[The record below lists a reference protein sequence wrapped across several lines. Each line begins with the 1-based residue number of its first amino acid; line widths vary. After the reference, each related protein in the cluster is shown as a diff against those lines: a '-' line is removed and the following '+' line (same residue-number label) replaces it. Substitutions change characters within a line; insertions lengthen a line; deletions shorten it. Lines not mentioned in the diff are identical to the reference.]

1 MKKFLKILTIALLV
15 LGLALVGA
23 AALLTSLF
31 EKPLGQRITKE
42 LNKQLTTELQVRDFD
57 LALIRTF
64 PNAAANF
71 KGVRLMD
78 KFGGA
83 LLEADELS
91 FRFRL
96 LSLFGDKLQLRSVV
110 ISDGGVQVVVDEK
123 GRANYDVFVISPD
136 EPDETEPV
144 TVSLE
149 SARLRNI
156 ELNYSDRASRQDA
169 AVLVQDA
176 TISGEFSSQRFA
188 LKSQAELTSRFV
200 ALGGMQLL
208 VDKPISYDAI
218 VDVDLEAGKYQLEKV
233 LMNVAENVFRVDGVI
248 ESWESGTY
256 FDLFA
261 KSEQGKLEGI
271 LALLPKEY
279 SQKMGAFSSKGEFE
293 FNAFAKGQ
301 YNDRQNPEIRAEFS
315 LQDGQLTYPQLKQPL
330 KDVRFSAS
338 FSNGEF
344 RDNRSAVFRI
354 EDFKAH
360 FKRELIELKLE
371 IADFDDPQI
380 DFYLDGAVPMEALYG
395 FMSNPSISGGSGEIE
410 IEELRLKGAY
420 QDMIDPNRIA
430 GVQASG
436 SLVFD
441 DAAIAI
447 PDEKLVLDRG
457 ALRLDGNRLTVEN
470 LRLEG
475 AGSDLNFNGT
485 AYNLLPVL
493 LADSL
498 NSQDA
503 ALVFEVSLS
512 AQSLDIDRLM
522 KFSALTEEVQQA
534 PTPIVDSLRTE
545 QIVQRERLTN
555 LLKGSFNADFQ
566 RFNYGLIE
574 GRNFV
579 GKLDFDQSTM
589 NINGRVAAMDGAFEL
604 DGTADFERQPKLK
617 ARLTAIGINASEF
630 FRQSENFGQEV
641 LQDKHLKGRLDA
653 QMLIEAYWDEQGNF
667 LFDELRVLASL
678 SIKNGELLGLELLES
693 FSTFV
698 NIRDLRH
705 IKFVDLQNYL
715 EVRNQRI
722 YLPAMFINSSA
733 LNLTISGEHSFDNEI
748 DYYLKVNAGQVLAD
762 RFRRHDPSLQPKA
775 ARRGGWF
782 NLHYRIAGN
791 LDDYKIESSK
801 RQVRA
806 DFERSEIRR
815 REIQRALERE
825 FGALKQRIEEPAE
838 WRDVDGSP
846 SEFLDFDIPGGS

>member
-1 MKKFLKILTIALLV
+1 MKKFLKIVAIALLV

-78 KFGGA
+78 RFGGV

-91 FRFRL
+91 FRFAM
-96 LSLFGDKLQLRSVV
+96 LSLFGPKLQLRSVV

-123 GRANYDVFVISPD
+123 GRANYDIFVASPD
-136 EPDETEPV
+136 EPAETQPV

-156 ELNYSDRASRQDA
+156 ELNYSDRVSRLDMA
-169 AVLVQDA
+169 ALVQDG

-200 ALGGMQLL
+200 TLDGMPLL

-218 VDVDLEAGKYQLEKV
+218 VDVDLEARKYQLGKV
-233 LMNVAENVFRVDGVI
+233 LMKVAENTFRVDGAI
-248 ESWESGTY
+248 ESWDSGTY

-261 KSEQGKLEGI
+261 KCEQGKLEGI
-271 LALLPKEY
+271 LGLLPGEY
-279 SQKMGAFSSKGEFE
+279 GQKLEDFSSKGKFE
-293 FNAFAKGQ
+293 FSALVKGQ

-315 LQDGQLTYPQLKQPL
+315 LQDGQLIHPQMKQPL

-338 FSNGEF
+338 FTNGKF

-354 EDFKAH
+354 EDFRAY

-371 IADFDDPQI
+371 IADLDDPQV

-395 FMSNPSISGGSGEIE
+395 FLGNPSISGGSGEIE
-410 IEELRLKGAY
+410 IEDLRLKGAY
-420 QDMIDPNRIA
+420 RDMINPGGIA
-430 GVQASG
+430 RVQASG

-441 DAAIAI
+441 DAAIAL

-457 ALRLDGNRLTVEN
+457 VLRLDGNRLSVEN

-475 AGSDLNFNGT
+475 AGSDLSFSGT

-503 ALVFEVSLS
+503 ALVFEASLF
-512 AQSLDIDRLM
+512 ALSLDIDRLL
-522 KFSALTEEVQQA
+522 KFSALTEEQQQA
-534 PTPIVDSLRTE
+534 AAPVVDSLHTE
-545 QIVQRERLTN
+545 QIGQRERLTN
-555 LLKGSFNADFQ
+555 LLKGTFNADVKG
-566 RFNYGLIE
+566 FNYELIE
-574 GRNFV
+574 GRDFV
-579 GKLDFDQSTM
+579 GKLDFDRGTM
-589 NINGRVAAMDGAFEL
+589 NIKGRVSAMDGSFEL
-604 DGTADFERQPKLK
+604 DGNADFERRPKLK
-617 ARLTAIGINASEF
+617 ARLTAIDINASEF

-653 QMLIEAYWDEQGNF
+653 QMLIEAFWDEQGQF
-667 LFDELRVLASL
+667 LYDELHVLASL
-678 SIKNGELLGLELLES
+678 SIKDGELLGLEMLES
-693 FSTFV
+693 FSSFV

-705 IKFVDLQNYL
+705 IRFVGLQNYL
-715 EVRNQRI
+715 EVRNQRV
-722 YLPAMFINSSA
+722 YLPAMFIRSNA
-733 LNLTISGEHSFDNEI
+733 LNLTLSGEHSFDNDIE
-748 DYYLKVNAGQVLAD
+748 YYLKVNAGQVLAD
-762 RFRRHDPSLQPKA
+762 RFRRHDASLRPKA
-775 ARRGGWF
+775 ARRRGWF

-791 LDDYKIESSK
+791 LDDYRIESSK

-806 DFERSEIRR
+806 DFERSEMRR

-825 FGALKQRIEEPAE
+825 FGTLKQRIEEPAE
-838 WRDVDGSP
+838 WQDVDGNP
-846 SEFLDFDIPGGS
+846 VEFLDFDM